1 MNATEWNHNWT
12 SKKHRAMATEL
23 IYSRERL
30 GALRY
35 ELLSVFRIMNR
46 VEYQL
51 TENEYWNWVSDKKI
65 QCDALEA
72 DEFCDKITKE
82 INQE

>member
-1 MNATEWNHNWT
+1 
-12 SKKHRAMATEL
+12 MATEL